1 MMPKWLTLRFASSI
15 RSSPA
20 WRSPSRWPLLC
31 EVPMSKRKF
40 KKGKQVSSLDELFEH
55 QHFVVQYG
63 PRSPERTV
71 HAGFILS
78 WQVRMAQL
86 FISDKRIWV
95 ADRLTNG
102 EFYDGKTDEEMK
114 EIVGEETLCD
124 LYCPLPDYLKGVHCY
139 GGEPVMCE
147 GSHCD
152 KALEAWKE
160 EFAE

>member
-1 MMPKWLTLRFASSI
+1 
-15 RSSPA
+15 
-20 WRSPSRWPLLC
+20 
-31 EVPMSKRKF
+31 MSKRKF

-152 KALEAWKE
+152 KDLEAWKE

>member
-1 MMPKWLTLRFASSI
+1 
-15 RSSPA
+15 
-20 WRSPSRWPLLC
+20 
-31 EVPMSKRKF
+31 MSKRKF

-86 FISDKRIWV
+86 FI
-95 ADRLTNG
+95 
-102 EFYDGKTDEEMK
+102 
-114 EIVGEETLCD
+114 GEETLCD